1 MPRTSASR
9 APLEPEKE
17 ESPSFKDRAMG
28 LLTTVLQSRPV
39 RVVQHYTAKRGPILA
54 SGLAFQ
60 AIFAVFAA
68 LWIGFAIAGVVI
80 ATNLGLRDSLIDVLA
95 QTVPGLI
102 TTDSQEGIV
111 DPEDLLAAS
120 VDALSWQGA
129 IAAVVLLLAALNWL
143 ASAREAVR
151 SIFDLPLLD
160 QNVALLKLKDLGL
173 AVGFG
178 ALLVL
183 SAVLSVVSTLA
194 LDTVLEWVGIRDS
207 TTSTVVGRIITLGVM
222 FLLDA
227 VVLAALYRV
236 LAGVRI
242 PLRRLRQGALIGAV
256 ALGGL
261 KVLGNSLLGGAS
273 NNPLIAS
280 FAVFIGLLIWFN
292 LVCQVVL
299 AAAAWVAVGI
309 KDDRIVLDEDYLAT
323 RLKQARELLDYYDPE
338 PEDPPGFWQRL
349 KGRFSRS

>member
-143 ASAREAVR
+143 ASARENSLAEGG
-151 SIFDLPLLD
+151 
-160 QNVALLKLKDLGL
+160 GL
-173 AVGFG
+173 AHSQPG
-178 ALLVL
+178 
-183 SAVLSVVSTLA
+183 
-194 LDTVLEWVGIRDS
+194 WRW
-207 TTSTVVGRIITLGVM
+207 
-222 FLLDA
+222 
-227 VVLAALYRV
+227 
-236 LAGVRI
+236 
-242 PLRRLRQGALIGAV
+242 RRMQQWRRR
-256 ALGGL
+256 
-261 KVLGNSLLGGAS
+261 
-273 NNPLIAS
+273 
-280 FAVFIGLLIWFN
+280 W
-292 LVCQVVL
+292 
-299 AAAAWVAVGI
+299 W
-309 KDDRIVLDEDYLAT
+309 R
-323 RLKQARELLDYYDPE
+323 RWRR
-338 PEDPPGFWQRL
+338 WR
-349 KGRFSRS
+349 RWR